1 MVDYYALISPTIEP
15 LAAASP
21 EERKLVYERLVAM
34 LDQQLRAADPPRSD
48 KDILKERIQ
57 METAIRRVE
66 RHILAKRAPA
76 PSKSDQPRQ
85 DWERAGSQSLD
96 EAQRDSL
103 SGETS
108 ALEPVIAEPVIA
120 EPVIAEPVVADPV
133 IAEAPAPAVPEP
145 FNEQTDENT
154 SFEAPSLAESDHQ
167 DTVPGM
173 PKISEPMLV
182 KDDQEAEGFHDQPH
196 ERETAQAP
204 DAIDGE
210 GPVAH
215 AAHADAEDEDHP
227 LSPPTIAIKKS
238 IFEERAR
245 PAEPSAG
252 PRDFFSRRLPVAA
265 DDPLTTITEPERDAE
280 SPSLP
285 AVSLDEGSVASD
297 DGGTPVSD
305 DAVRHGSRLAQTVA
319 IAPVPSLSTEIAADA
334 PAPIPE
340 EPRAF
345 TPAPNVILTRDR
357 IISDQRKGL
366 MLRLSILIL
375 VLMALGAAVA
385 AVSEFLARKAN
396 DAGTTKSSDVSLSSA
411 APEAKFTDRLP
422 VEPDEPIKTA
432 DGAGGGTN
440 ASTTTTSDNAP
451 LIQRVALIEE
461 PAGGIGEAKR
471 TEGRVTWKLETLKSG
486 TSGTADLGVK
496 ATIDLADAGLS
507 ASFVFRKNRDVTS
520 ANAYLIEV
528 SFQPAPDNVN
538 GKIRDISMP
547 ELRVDERTRG
557 VSLAGIPVPVSDNV
571 FLIGLNALPADMQRN
586 IDLLR
591 TRNWFLWPL
600 RYSTGKRAL
609 LLFEKGKPGERIFED
624 AIQAWK

>member
-120 EPVIAEPVVADPV
+120 EPVIAEPVIAEPVVADPV

-196 ERETAQAP
+196 EREIAQAP

-215 AAHADAEDEDHP
+215 AAQKDA
-227 LSPPTIAIKKS
+227 
-238 IFEERAR
+238 RA
-245 PAEPSAG
+245 ELFGGVDGEAG
-252 PRDFFSRRLPVAA
+252 KRR
-265 DDPLTTITEPERDAE
+265 
-280 SPSLP
+280 
-285 AVSLDEGSVASD
+285 SLD
-297 DGGTPVSD
+297 
-305 DAVRHGSRLAQTVA
+305 LAA
-319 IAPVPSLSTEIAADA
+319 GLLRD
-334 PAPIPE
+334 

-345 TPAPNVILTRDR
+345 RDELELFLGREQRRRDEEVRGGPVARDR
-357 IISDQRKGL
+357 DVPHHRDPQQRAHVRVVR
-366 MLRLSILIL
+366 LRL
-375 VLMALGAAVA
+375 
-385 AVSEFLARKAN
+385 
-396 DAGTTKSSDVSLSSA
+396 
-411 APEAKFTDRLP
+411 
-422 VEPDEPIKTA
+422 
-432 DGAGGGTN
+432 
-440 ASTTTTSDNAP
+440 
-451 LIQRVALIEE
+451 QRVPEKYQE
-461 PAGGIGEAKR
+461 VDPAFGYHG
-471 TEGRVTWKLETLKSG
+471 
-486 TSGTADLGVK
+486 
-496 ATIDLADAGLS
+496 
-507 ASFVFRKNRDVTS
+507 
-520 ANAYLIEV
+520 AYLKV
-528 SFQPAPDNVN
+528 ASQRAA
-538 GKIRDISMP
+538 
-547 ELRVDERTRG
+547 LH
-557 VSLAGIPVPVSDNV
+557 LAYLQSK
-571 FLIGLNALPADMQRN
+571 FLL
-586 IDLLR
+586 
-591 TRNWFLWPL
+591 
-600 RYSTGKRAL
+600 Y
-609 LLFEKGKPGERIFED
+609 
-624 AIQAWK
+624 